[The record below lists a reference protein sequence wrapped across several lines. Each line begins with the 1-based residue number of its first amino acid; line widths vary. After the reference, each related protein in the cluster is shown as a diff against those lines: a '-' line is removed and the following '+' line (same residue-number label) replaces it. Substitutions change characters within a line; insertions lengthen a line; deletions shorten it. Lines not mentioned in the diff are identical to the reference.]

1 MSQSHLFK
9 SYNAARIFPKT
20 NKKMPLSKEKNKQTK
35 TEEKKS
41 CSFKIGSLRCFGAI
55 LTHSKECRC
64 GELKTVS
71 PGKLEELNS

>member
-1 MSQSHLFK
+1 MQQESFQK
-9 SYNAARIFPKT
+9 QT
-20 NKKMPLSKEKNKQTK
+20 KKCRCQKKKNKQTK

-71 PGKLEELNS
+71 PGKLEELNP